1 MSAPLSRRVMDGPDV
16 EALIAEHVAAGA
28 NADTRQAMARLAV
41 KHSLLT
47 PAGRAVWERELCAS

>member
-1 MSAPLSRRVMDGPDV
+1 MTAPLARRVMDAPEI
-16 EALIAEHVAAGA
+16 EALIAQHKADGA
-28 NADTRQAMARLAV
+28 TPDAWRAMARLAL